1 MEINIIE
8 EITVVNIAIT
18 EDSDVVNV
26 SVVEEINQ
34 INIEIKEQ
42 FGLDGEGINNFDT
55 DLTLLYNISKL

>member
-8 EITVVNIAIT
+8 EITVVNVAIT

-26 SVVEEINQ
+26 SLVEEINE

-42 FGLDGEGINNFDT
+42 FGLDGKDGGLTPETVIDGGIIF
-55 DLTLLYNISKL
+55 